1 MALHLEKKA
10 KGEKSWDDEE
20 QVKNSQKQNRKK
32 NPNFEIY
39 GAVCHILTG
48 RPNCYRFTLDC
59 RRVKIS
65 SLMLWPVGL
74 KRTQAMSS
82 ISSI

>member
-32 NPNFEIY
+32 NPTSKYMVLSAIF
-39 GAVCHILTG
+39 
-48 RPNCYRFTLDC
+48 
-59 RRVKIS
+59 
-65 SLMLWPVGL
+65 
-74 KRTQAMSS
+74 
-82 ISSI
+82 